1 MGSFL
6 DRKGKRYGKL
16 LVINHCG
23 KDNRNFHLWNC
34 KCDCGNTKVVVG
46 SNLSSGKSKS
56 CGCLKIEF
64 LAKKGN
70 QFGLYEDRQDA
81 MLKVQYSHLK
91 RRNNKMIGKIIDF
104 ENFIVL
110 SKSECKYCGLK
121 HSKEIK
127 DRTNEKLDGK
137 LLSSEILL
145 INGIDRLDSSLGYT
159 EQNTVSCCK
168 NCNFAKNTM
177 SQNDFYLWIKRIY
190 EYNFK

>member
-6 DRKGKRYGKL
+6 DRKGKKYGKL
-16 LVINHCG
+16 LVINHYG
-23 KDNRNFHLWNC
+23 KDNRNFYLWNC

-56 CGCLKIEF
+56 CGCLRIEF
-64 LAKKGN
+64 LTKKGN
-70 QFGLYEDRQDA
+70 QFGLYEDRQNA

-104 ENFIVL
+104 ENFAVL

-145 INGIDRLDSSLGYT
+145 INGIDRLDSNLGYT

-177 SQNDFYLWIKRIY
+177 SENDFYLWIKRIY